1 MQKEKK
7 IKKESFMQAVFSLIF
22 SQILIKI
29 LGLIYTLYLTN
40 KENFGDAG
48 NAIYGSAY
56 QIYAMLLTL
65 SSTGVPNAIS
75 KLVAERTA
83 LGDHKGAHRIFKVA
97 FATYAIIGLIGTL
110 LLFFGAEFIATT
122 ALEIPEA
129 KYTILALSP
138 AVFFV
143 SITSVFRGYF
153 NGRESLKVTAKSQS
167 LEQIFKTIFTIII
180 VELIFTLS
188 SGNTVWM
195 AAGANIA
202 TTLSIFLSFSYL
214 FTLYKMNNKEIGK
227 EIKNSINYQYQNV
240 KTIVKR
246 ILSVSIPMALSA
258 IMSSFNKNIDSFTV
272 VRNLKNFMPEAAAK
286 IQYGIL
292 GVKVDTLTSLP
303 LAFNIAFATALVPAI
318 SAAKA
323 KKDEK
328 TITKRVSFSLLASM
342 LIGLPCT
349 IGMIVFAEPILN
361 LLYPNASEGALIL
374 QISALTI
381 IFTILDQTIN
391 GTLQGIGKV
400 MVPAISLGCGM
411 LTKLVCNL
419 VLLPHP
425 EWAING
431 ISIGG
436 INGAAIGSVACH
448 MVAFCIAFTVLRKN
462 VKLELTVNK
471 FLIKPLIATIIMGVC
486 SYFIYLNLNSGII
499 NGNWATI
506 LSILF
511 AIIIYGL
518 AILALKILNKED
530 IYMIPFGQKI
540 YKVLQKLGIYAKEA

>member
-1 MQKEKK
+1 MQKERS

-40 KENFGDAG
+40 KEGFGDTG

-65 SSTGVPNAIS
+65 SSVGVPNAIS

-83 LGDHKGAHRIFKVA
+83 LGDHKGAYRIFKIA
-97 FATYAIIGLIGTL
+97 FATFAVIGLVGTL
-110 LLFFGAEFIATT
+110 LLFFGADFIATT
-122 ALEIPEA
+122 VLQIPES
-129 KYTILALSP
+129 KYTLLALSP

-143 SITSVFRGYF
+143 SIASVLRGYF
-153 NGRESLKVTAKSQS
+153 NGRENMKITAKSQS
-167 LEQIFKTIFTIII
+167 LEQIFKTIFTIMI

-202 TTLSIFLSFSYL
+202 TTLSIFLSFTYL
-214 FTLYKMNNKEIGK
+214 FALYKINSRQIGR
-227 EIKNSINYQYQNV
+227 EIKTSVNYKYQKV
-240 KTIVKR
+240 KTIVRK
-246 ILSVSIPMALSA
+246 ILSVSIPMSLSS

-272 VRNLKNFMPEAAAK
+272 VRNLKKFMPEAEAK
-286 IQYGIL
+286 VQYGIL

-303 LAFNIAFATALVPAI
+303 LAINIAFATALVPAI

-328 TITKRVSFSLLASM
+328 TVTKRVSFSLLASM

-349 IGMIVFAEPILN
+349 VGMIIFAGPILN
-361 LLYPNASEGALIL
+361 LLYPNAPDGALIL

-400 MVPAISLGCGM
+400 MVPATSLGCGM
-411 LTKLVCNL
+411 LTKLIFNL
-419 VLLPHP
+419 VLVPNP
-425 EWAING
+425 AFG
-431 ISIGG
+431 V
-436 INGAAIGSVACH
+436 NGAALGSVACH
-448 MVAFCIAFTVLRKN
+448 MVAFSIAFTVLRKN
-462 VKLELTVNK
+462 VKLDLTVGK
-471 FLIKPLIATIIMGVC
+471 FLIKPLIATAIMGVC
-486 SYFIYLNLNSGII
+486 SYFVHGILCGII
-499 NGNWATI
+499 IERWATI
-506 LSILF
+506 VSMIF
-511 AIIIYGL
+511 AVVIYFL

-530 IYMIPFGQKI
+530 IYMIPYGKKLYKI
-540 YKVLQKLGIYAKEA
+540 LEKLGIYKEETKEEI

>member
-7 IKKESFMQAVFSLIF
+7 VKKESFMQAVFSLIF

-40 KENFGDAG
+40 KEGFGDAG

-65 SSTGVPNAIS
+65 SSIGVPNAIS

-83 LGDHKGAHRIFKVA
+83 LEDHKGANRIFKVA
-97 FATYAIIGLIGTL
+97 FATFSVIGLIGTL
-110 LLFFGAEFIATT
+110 ILFLGADLIANVLLQ
-122 ALEIPEA
+122 IPES
-129 KYTILALSP
+129 KYTLLALSP
-138 AVFFV
+138 AIFFV
-143 SITSVFRGYF
+143 SIASVLRGYF
-153 NGRESLKVTAKSQS
+153 NGRESMKVTAKSQS
-167 LEQIFKTIFTIII
+167 LEQIFKTIFTILI
-180 VELIFTLS
+180 VELVFTMS

-202 TTLSIFLSFSYL
+202 TTLSIFLSFIYL
-214 FTLYKMNNKEIGK
+214 FAIYKMNGKQIGREIQK
-227 EIKNSINYQYQNV
+227 SVNYKYQNV
-240 KTIVKR
+240 KTIIRR
-246 ILSVSIPMALSA
+246 ILAVSIPMSLSS

-272 VRNLKNFMPEAAAK
+272 VRNLKKFMPEAEAK

-303 LAFNIAFATALVPAI
+303 LAINIAFATALVPAI
-318 SAAKA
+318 SAARA

-328 TITKRVSFSLLASM
+328 TVTKRVSFSLLASM

-349 IGMIVFAEPILN
+349 VGMIVFADPILN
-361 LLYPNASEGALIL
+361 LLYPNAPEGALIL

-411 LTKLVCNL
+411 LTKLVFNL
-419 VLLPHP
+419 LLVPNP
-425 EWAING
+425 AFG
-431 ISIGG
+431 V
-436 INGAAIGSVACH
+436 NGAAIGSVACH
-448 MVAFCIAFTVLRKN
+448 LVAFCIAFTVLRKN
-462 VKLELTVNK
+462 VKLDLTVGK
-471 FLIKPLIATIIMGVC
+471 FLVKPLIATLIMGVC
-486 SYFIYLNLNSGII
+486 SYFLYSKVILGII
-499 NGNWATI
+499 AGKWATI

-518 AILALKILNKED
+518 AVVALKILDKEE
-530 IYMIPFGQKI
+530 IYMIPFGKKI
-540 YKVLQKLGIYAKEA
+540 YKILEKLGIYEKSLEE